1 MDNNSMKVVLV
12 NTTVREM
19 TMVEQET
26 CVCLLPLVV
35 MDINLHQ
42 IFFARQP
49 GSYQLLNSVMSLLN
63 QHFMLIH
70 NNQATLAAKWPVTM
84 ACSLG

>member
-1 MDNNSMKVVLV
+1 MDKNSMKVVLV

-26 CVCLLPLVV
+26 CVCLLPL

-42 IFFARQP
+42 LFFARQP
-49 GSYQLLNSVMSLLN
+49 DSYQLLNSVMSLLN

-70 NNQATLAAKWPVTM
+70 NNQAILAAKWPVTM

>member
-1 MDNNSMKVVLV
+1 METLPAEGLAGLGFRGEHLKDNNSMKVVLV

-42 IFFARQP
+42 IFFAAWLQP
-49 GSYQLLNSVMSLLN
+49 
-63 QHFMLIH
+63 
-70 NNQATLAAKWPVTM
+70 AAELRDVPP
-84 ACSLG
+84 

>member
-1 MDNNSMKVVLV
+1 MDKNSMKVVLV
-12 NTTVREM
+12 NTTVRER

-42 IFFARQP
+42 LFFARQP
-49 GSYQLLNSVMSLLN
+49 DSYQLLNSVMSLQN
-63 QHFMLIH
+63 QHFMLIS
-70 NNQATLAAKWPVTM
+70 NNQATLAAKWPVIM